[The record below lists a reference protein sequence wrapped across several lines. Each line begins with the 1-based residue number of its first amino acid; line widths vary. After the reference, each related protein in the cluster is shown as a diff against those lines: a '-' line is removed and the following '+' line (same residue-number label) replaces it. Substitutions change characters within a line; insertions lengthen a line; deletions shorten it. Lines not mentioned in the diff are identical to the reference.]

1 MASNRNIAYFFR
13 NLAKKHRLSM
23 HDQHNESEVW
33 YMFISPLKA
42 IAVVI
47 AVLLILFILILTL
60 VAYTPIL
67 SLIPGYSGA
76 GQREVMIQN
85 ILRVDSIERRLN
97 DIEEWGYDVSL
108 IMEGKTPFMR
118 DASQRSD
125 SMTITKPEV
134 VVRSAGDSLLRSQM
148 EGGGIYALS
157 QAAGRRNTGDGD
169 LQTPVRGVVAT
180 HFSPKD
186 ELFGVGVATA
196 SNQQV
201 LAAAEGTV
209 VSATWSPDGGYIVQ
223 VQHADNLISIY
234 KRLSQSLMAPGTR
247 VRKGEVI
254 GYTGDGISGEG
265 GKGLFELELW
275 HNGSPVDP
283 ENYILF

>member
-1 MASNRNIAYFFR
+1 MASNRNVAYFFR
-13 NLAKKHRLSM
+13 NLAKKHRLSL

-33 YMFISPLKA
+33 YMFISPLKM
-42 IAVVI
+42 IAVGV
-47 AVLLILFILILTL
+47 AVLLLVFILILTL

-67 SLIPGYSGA
+67 SLIPGYSGNK
-76 GQREVMIQN
+76 QREEMIQN

-97 DIEEWGYDVSL
+97 DIEAWGYDVSL
-108 IMEGKTPFMR
+108 IMEGKTPFTR
-118 DASQRSD
+118 DVTQRSD
-125 SMTITKPEV
+125 SVAVTKPEV
-134 VVRSAGDSLLRSQM
+134 VLRSAGDSTLRNQM
-148 EGGGIYALS
+148 EGDGPYAL
-157 QAAGRRNTGDGD
+157 GRTVTSRNATDGD

-186 ELFGVGVATA
+186 NMFGTGIATA

-209 VSATWSPDGGYIVQ
+209 VSSAWSPDDGYMVQ
-223 VQHADNLISIY
+223 VQHADNLISVY
-234 KRLSQSLMAPGTR
+234 KRLSQSLMTAGTR

-254 GYTGDGISGEG
+254 GYTGEGISGEG
-265 GKGLFELELW
+265 GKGLFEFELW
-275 HNGSPVDP
+275 HNGNPVDP